1 MIKVK
6 KSILIISGIFF
17 SVLALFVIVIIAIP
31 GTSDEQ
37 MFLSD
42 IIHSL
47 VYDGSSLTYDK
58 PYYDDLYER
67 LNKFFALENYQEYI
81 EKEYKHLKE
90 ENAEDAYCH
99 LKGAYAASM
108 LQTQRYDEFKSE
120 LENNKDFSADELEL
134 YYSAIWIYGIEFANK
149 NNSLDYVKVGKIL
162 EEIQYSTENS
172 QEQNLIFRYY
182 WNLYWDIGMTADFK
196 NNIIQLPS
204 YSSNRSTY
212 VLLFL
217 TVDKYDVFN
226 KLFVSEYL
234 NDPFDGVDIMLFKS
248 ELNKEQLEML
258 DKSLENLDEAYA
270 TERSN
275 VYTLKKEIINNL
287 RTKKK

>member
-1 MIKVK
+1 MK

-17 SVLALFVIVIIAIP
+17 SILALFVIVIIAIP

-81 EKEYKHLKE
+81 EKEYKHLNE

-120 LENNKDFSADELEL
+120 LENNKDFSADELKL
-134 YYSAIWIYGIEFANK
+134 YYSTIWIYGIEFANK

-162 EEIQYSTENS
+162 EEFQYPTENS

-182 WNLYWDIGMTADFK
+182 WNLYWNISMTDDFK
-196 NNIIQLPS
+196 NNVIQLPT

-217 TVDKYDVFN
+217 TVNKYDVFN

-234 NDPFDGVDIMLFKS
+234 NDPFDGVDIMLLKS
-248 ELNKEQLEML
+248 ELNEEQLEML

-270 TERSN
+270 TERST
-275 VYTLKKEIINNL
+275 VYPLKKEIINNL